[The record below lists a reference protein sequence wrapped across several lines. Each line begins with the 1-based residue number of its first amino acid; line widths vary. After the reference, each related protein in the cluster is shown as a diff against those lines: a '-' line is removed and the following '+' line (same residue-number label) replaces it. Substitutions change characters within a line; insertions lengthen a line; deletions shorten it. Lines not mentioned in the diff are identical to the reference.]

1 MQLRG
6 VDGAKFRKHVVPG
19 DQLKLVVTLG
29 ATRGPLVKASAV
41 AEVDGQTVVEAEL
54 LLAVQP
60 IAHIDPPRRCRRP
73 RSSAPAPSIGAFAVV
88 GPHVRIG
95 RNCKIGASSVIE
107 GHTTIGDGNEIFPY
121 ASIGLAPQD
130 LKYKGEP
137 TRLEIGSGNIFREFV
152 TIHRGTEGGGGVTT
166 IGDRN
171 LFMNYVHVAHDC
183 HVGNQ
188 TIFGPHATLGGH
200 VAIADFVNVS
210 AGSAV
215 HQFCR
220 VGAYA
225 FIGGYSVITKDA
237 LPYGRTVGSRP
248 ARVFG
253 LNLIGLKRRGF
264 ADDTLKKLR
273 AAYRYLTQ
281 SKLNTTQAIEP
292 HRAGRVA
299 QVPGSRQP
307 RRIHPH
313 RLTRRDPAPRREEDG
328 RRPQKNDRWQIGLI
342 AGNGRFPFLVLDAA
356 RAMGHEVVVI
366 GIKEEASK
374 EIEEAAA
381 RPPRADVH
389 WVSIGQLGTFLK
401 ILEDNKITQAVM
413 AGQVKHVKIFGG
425 FMPDMTAM
433 SLMGK
438 LKGFNTDALIG
449 AVADLMRE
457 RGVELVNS
465 AKFLEPLL
473 AGEGQLSDRAPNE
486 AERKDLEFGYRMAD
500 TIAGLDIGQTIA
512 VKHQAVV
519 AVEAMEGTD
528 ETIARAGHLA
538 GDGVSD
544 HQGGQAQPG
553 HAL

>member
-1 MQLRG
+1 VNSGSSDVLERFAHRFPSLLVDSVAEHEPGKRLVAFKNVTINEEFFQGHFPHKPLMPAVLMIEALAQAAALLLLDESSDRNGLGVHLRG
-6 VDGAKFRKHVVPG
+6 VDGAKFRRHVIPG

-29 ATRGPLVKASAV
+29 AARGPLVKAAV
-41 AEVDGQTVVEAEL
+41 RAEVDGETVVEAEL

-60 IAHIDPPRRCRRP
+60 IAHIDPAAKVSPT
-73 RSSAPAPSIGAFAVV
+73 AVIGAGTVVGAFAVI

-95 RNCKIGASSVIE
+95 KNCKIGASSVIE

-137 TRLEIGSGNIFREFV
+137 TRLEIGAGNIVREFV

-166 IGDRN
+166 IGHRN

-273 AAYRYLTQ
+273 SAYRYLTQ
-281 SKLNTTQAIEP
+281 SKLNTSQALGRIEQDSALKCP
-292 HRAGRVA
+292 EV
-299 QVPGSRQP
+299 
-307 RRIHPH
+307 
-313 RLTRRDPAPRREEDG
+313 D
-328 RRPQKNDRWQIGLI
+328 N
-342 AGNGRFPFLVLDAA
+342 LVDFI
-356 RAMGHEVVVI
+356 RT
-366 GIKEEASK
+366 AS
-374 EIEEAAA
+374 
-381 RPPRADVH
+381 
-389 WVSIGQLGTFLK
+389 
-401 ILEDNKITQAVM
+401 
-413 AGQVKHVKIFGG
+413 
-425 FMPDMTAM
+425 
-433 SLMGK
+433 
-438 LKGFNTDALIG
+438 
-449 AVADLMRE
+449 
-457 RGVELVNS
+457 RGVILRRGGKK
-465 AKFLEPLL
+465 ADD
-473 AGEGQLSDRAPNE
+473 G
-486 AERKDLEFGYRMAD
+486 AEE
-500 TIAGLDIGQTIA
+500 
-512 VKHQAVV
+512 
-519 AVEAMEGTD
+519 
-528 ETIARAGHLA
+528 
-538 GDGVSD
+538 
-544 HQGGQAQPG
+544 
-553 HAL
+553 

>member
-1 MQLRG
+1 VSFGAPTGDVLERFAHRFPSLLVDTVAEHEPGKRLVAFKNVTINEEFFQGHFPHKPLMPAVLMIEAMAQAAGLLLLGDSGDRNGLGVQLRG
-6 VDGAKFRKHVVPG
+6 VNGAKFRRHVIPG

-29 ATRGPLVKASAV
+29 AARGPLVKAAAR
-41 AEVDGQTVVEAEL
+41 AEVDGQAVVECEL
-54 LLAVQP
+54 LLVVQP
-60 IAHIDPPRRCRRP
+60 IAHIDPAAKVSPT
-73 RSSAPAPSIGAFAVV
+73 AVVGAGTIVGAFAVI

-95 RNCKIGASSVIE
+95 RNCKIGASAVIE

-137 TRLEIGSGNIFREFV
+137 TRLEIGAGNIFREFV

-253 LNLIGLKRRGF
+253 LNLIGLKRRGL

-273 AAYRYLTQ
+273 SAYRYLTQ
-281 SKLNTTQAIEP
+281 SKLNTSQALSRIE
-292 HRAGRVA
+292 
-299 QVPGSRQP
+299 QDGSLKCPEVDNLVDFIRTASRGVIL
-307 RRIHPH
+307 RRGGKKS
-313 RLTRRDPAPRREEDG
+313 E
-328 RRPQKNDRWQIGLI
+328 
-342 AGNGRFPFLVLDAA
+342 DAA
-356 RAMGHEVVVI
+356 
-366 GIKEEASK
+366 EE
-374 EIEEAAA
+374 
-381 RPPRADVH
+381 
-389 WVSIGQLGTFLK
+389 
-401 ILEDNKITQAVM
+401 
-413 AGQVKHVKIFGG
+413 
-425 FMPDMTAM
+425 
-433 SLMGK
+433 
-438 LKGFNTDALIG
+438 
-449 AVADLMRE
+449 
-457 RGVELVNS
+457 
-465 AKFLEPLL
+465 
-473 AGEGQLSDRAPNE
+473 
-486 AERKDLEFGYRMAD
+486 
-500 TIAGLDIGQTIA
+500 
-512 VKHQAVV
+512 
-519 AVEAMEGTD
+519 
-528 ETIARAGHLA
+528 
-538 GDGVSD
+538 
-544 HQGGQAQPG
+544 
-553 HAL
+553 